1 MLSLEQI
8 EKDLTAAMKEK
19 NQLAVETL
27 RGLKTRVQ
35 NEKISKMADLSETD
49 MLGLVR
55 SEVKRRK
62 EAAQTYQSGG
72 RGELAQKEL
81 DEAAVLEK
89 YLPQAMPEEQL
100 QELVD
105 KVITENN
112 FTAKDFGQAMA
123 KLKGKLGAA
132 ADGAILARM
141 LKEKLKS

>member
-8 EKDLTAAMKEK
+8 EKDLSAAMKGK

-35 NEKISKMADLSETD
+35 NEKIAKMANLSETD
-49 MLGLVR
+49 MLALVR

-81 DEAAVLEK
+81 DEASVLEK
-89 YLPQAMPEEQL
+89 YLPQSMPEEQL
-100 QELVD
+100 VELAGQ
-105 KVITENN
+105 VIMENN

-123 KLKGKLGAA
+123 KLKSKLGPA
-132 ADGAILARM
+132 ADGATLARI